1 MDDNE
6 YICAHIKDILPT
18 SLISLCSSYISAY
31 DDISEVRLRSERF
44 ISFTSGEKNIITNVL
59 CTQALLDECIELLIN
74 SSLYKL
80 KSHIS
85 NGVIPLC
92 NGFRAGICGSALLD
106 DGRIEAVYGYTS
118 INIRFPRSY
127 LGCGNELCEHIRRL
141 APGNGCL
148 LLSPPSGGKTTFLRD
163 IVRSLST
170 PPVSKRVCVVDK
182 NFELSPLQCLPD
194 AQLDVLAG
202 YPLERGI
209 DIATRYLAPQYIVC
223 DEIGADADIDAI
235 SSALHS
241 GVSFIASAHSSSISD
256 LLSKPK
262 LSRLIKNGA
271 FSCFALL
278 KRNADVGIR
287 AELYDLADIVRYTET
302 GVESIENSIISNKCD
317 ADICHSFG

>member
-6 YICAHIKDILPT
+6 YICMHLKDILPA
-18 SLISLCSSYISAY
+18 SLVSLCTSYISAY
-31 DDISEVRLRSERF
+31 DDISEVRLRMDSY
-44 ISFTSGEKNIITNVL
+44 ISFTSGEKNIITGVL
-59 CTQALLDECIELLIN
+59 CTQALFDECMKLLIN

-80 KSHIS
+80 KAHIS
-85 NGVIPLC
+85 NGMIPLR
-92 NGFRAGICGSALLD
+92 NGFRAGICGAALLD
-106 DGRIEAVYGYTS
+106 NGRIEAIYGYTS

-127 LGCGNELCEHIRRL
+127 LGCGDALSERIRRL
-141 APGNGCL
+141 LPGQGCL

-163 IVRSLST
+163 IIRSLST

-182 NFELSPLQCLPD
+182 NFELSPLQRLPD

-209 DIATRYLAPQYIVC
+209 DIATRYMAPQYIVC

-241 GVSFIASAHSSSISD
+241 GVSFIASAHSSSIAD
-256 LLSKPK
+256 MLSKPR

-278 KRNADVGIR
+278 KGNADIGIR
-287 AELYDLADIVRYTET
+287 AELYELADIARSTET
-302 GVESIENSIISNKCD
+302 EDERIECDIVSNECY
-317 ADICHSFG
+317 ADIGRSFA